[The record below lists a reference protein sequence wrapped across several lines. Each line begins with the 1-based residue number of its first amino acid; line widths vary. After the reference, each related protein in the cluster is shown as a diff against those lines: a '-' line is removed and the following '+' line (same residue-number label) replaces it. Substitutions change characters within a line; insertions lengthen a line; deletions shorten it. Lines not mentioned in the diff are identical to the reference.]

1 MSCIASHLMFQ
12 SCLINR
18 MLRCTGDLVAIKEI
32 DAGNFRNISQIEQI
46 QEEINVLS
54 NLKHA
59 NIIHLLESIFI
70 GKMVYVIMEYVAGG
84 SLMDFVN
91 SQVRQLNLW
100 LVMPLHAVPPDAIAR
115 LQQQVLSL

>member
-1 MSCIASHLMFQ
+1 MSCP
-12 SCLINR
+12 
-18 MLRCTGDLVAIKEI
+18 GDLVAIKEI

-54 NLKHA
+54 NLKHP

-91 SQVRQLNLW
+91 SQVSNQE
-100 LVMPLHAVPPDAIAR
+100 VPQFSMCRAD
-115 LQQQVLSL
+115 

>member
-1 MSCIASHLMFQ
+1 MW
-12 SCLINR
+12 R
-18 MLRCTGDLVAIKEI
+18 TGDLVAIKEI

-59 NIIHLLESIFI
+59 NIIHLLDSIFI

-84 SLMDFVN
+84 SLMDFVT
-91 SQVRQLNLW
+91 SQVGVLNGRS
-100 LVMPLHAVPPDAIAR
+100 PAVIQASSTR
-115 LQQQVLSL
+115 LACRWFS